1 MDTAMHA
8 AAIPDADPA
17 TLARPADVAATLVA
31 MVRDA
36 QRAPSGARLSA
47 STWVV
52 AP

>member
-17 TLARPADVAATLVA
+17 TLARPAAVAATLVA
-31 MVRDA
+31 MIADP

-47 STWVV
+47 STWTVT
-52 AP
+52 P